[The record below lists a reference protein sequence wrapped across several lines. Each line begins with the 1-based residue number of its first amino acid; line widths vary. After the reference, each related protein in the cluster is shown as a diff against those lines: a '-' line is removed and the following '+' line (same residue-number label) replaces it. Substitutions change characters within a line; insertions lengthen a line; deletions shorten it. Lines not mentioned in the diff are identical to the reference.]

1 MTIALIVGSIATMRS
16 TSYLETEI
24 DKKIITTAE
33 KYAND
38 FSAEFNHMAVSY
50 THLDVYKRQVH
61 GI

>member
-38 FSAEFNHMAVSY
+38 FSQINPFHV
-50 THLDVYKRQVH
+50 
-61 GI
+61 